1 MRLLIVDHNPLD
13 SSVVRSLYQK
23 LGDMRDIQLRVVV
36 PSHWWNN
43 YQTLRYEKTSWG
55 SLPVAESHTLFS
67 KRTHRLLYRGLR
79 RHLKEFQPDLVYVNA
94 EPENFQTFQ
103 VAYLCRRWMKKPFVF
118 SSWRNIDHR
127 AAGYPYK
134 LQGFN
139 RAAERYVLSH
149 ASHGIAFSETTRE
162 LFSGYGFEPM
172 TVIPPP
178 VDCSVFR
185 SRPPEDLRVRLGL
198 HHFTI
203 GFAGRFV
210 KEKGLDVLLRAAALL
225 RFEYQLLLI
234 GSGPELTRL
243 KRLAGELG
251 ISEKIVWAGALAHTT
266 MPAHISAMD
275 VVVLPSRTGQYW
287 REQFGRILIEALAS
301 GVPVV
306 GTDSG
311 EIPSVIGNAGL
322 VTEEG
327 NAHALAAALVRL
339 RDDPSLRAEM
349 VQKGLDRVHGRFSLD
364 LVLEQY
370 YRLFTSL
377 AP

>member
-13 SSVVRSLYQK
+13 SSAIRTLYQK
-23 LGDMRDIQLRVVV
+23 LGEMRDIELRVVV
-36 PSHWWNN
+36 PSEWWNN
-43 YQTLRYEKTSWG
+43 YQTLRYREISWG
-55 SLPVAESHTLFS
+55 SLPAAESRTLFS
-67 KRTHRLLYRGLR
+67 TRTHRLLYRGLR
-79 RHLKEFQPDLVYVNA
+79 GHLKTFRPDLVYVNA
-94 EPENFQTFQ
+94 EPENFQSLQ
-103 VAYLCRRWMKKPFVF
+103 VALLCARHKKPFLF

-127 AAGYPYK
+127 VVGYPYRFET
-134 LQGFN
+134 LH

-149 ASHGIAFSETTRE
+149 ASHGIAFSNTARE
-162 LFSGYGFEPM
+162 LFSGYGYESM

-178 VDCSVFR
+178 VDCTVFR
-185 SRPPEDLRVRLGL
+185 TRWPEEVRLRLGL

-210 KEKGLDVLLRAAALL
+210 GGKGLDVLLRAASLL
-225 RFEYQLLLI
+225 RFEYQILLI
-234 GSGPELTRL
+234 GSGPELRHM
-243 KRLAGELG
+243 KKLAEELG
-251 ISEKIVWAGALAHTT
+251 IADRIVWTKPVEHTQ

-275 VVVLPSRTGQYW
+275 VVVLPSRSGQYW
-287 REQFGRILIEALAS
+287 KEQFGRILIEAMAS

-322 VTEEG
+322 VIEEG
-327 NAHALAAALVRL
+327 NPHALAAALGRL
-339 RDDPSLRAEM
+339 RDDSRLRAELR
-349 VQKGLDRVHGRFSLD
+349 QKGLDRVRARFSLD
-364 LVLEQY
+364 VVLDQY